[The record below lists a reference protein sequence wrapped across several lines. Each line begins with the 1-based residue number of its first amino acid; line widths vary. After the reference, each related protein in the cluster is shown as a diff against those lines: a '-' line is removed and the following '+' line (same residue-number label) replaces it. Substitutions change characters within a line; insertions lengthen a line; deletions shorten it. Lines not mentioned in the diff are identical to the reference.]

1 MTFVQEMITQVTGT
15 DCEALEA
22 FVQSQMN
29 AASPAVMA
37 VEAYWAKATDAM
49 QSSVL
54 TRLGLDGGGPGV
66 AGEIYFPLHLKAA
79 FEEVVNYIEAILK
92 EE

>member
-1 MTFVQEMITQVTGT
+1 MSFVQEMITQVTGT
-15 DCEALEA
+15 DCDALEA
-22 FVQSQMN
+22 FVLSQMN
-29 AASPAVMA
+29 AASPDVMA
-37 VEAYWAKATDAM
+37 VEAWWAKATEAM

-66 AGEIYFPLHLKAA
+66 AGEVYFPLHLKQA
-79 FEEVVNYIEAILK
+79 FTEVVKYIEEILK